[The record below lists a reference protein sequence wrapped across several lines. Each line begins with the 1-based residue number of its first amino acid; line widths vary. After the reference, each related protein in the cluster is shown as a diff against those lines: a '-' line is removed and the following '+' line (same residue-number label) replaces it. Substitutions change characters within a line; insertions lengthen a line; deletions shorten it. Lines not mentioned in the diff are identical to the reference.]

1 MSKLGGGGGKK
12 FGQNPKE
19 QQPFFVKPSLIVIR
33 ILIKIFNDDFD
44 LDEKMIEIRTLL
56 MEWFDIIVINYIN

>member
-1 MSKLGGGGGKK
+1 M
-12 FGQNPKE
+12 
-19 QQPFFVKPSLIVIR
+19 KPSLIVIR

>member
-1 MSKLGGGGGKK
+1 M
-12 FGQNPKE
+12 
-19 QQPFFVKPSLIVIR
+19 KPSLIVIR

-56 MEWFDIIVINYIN
+56 MEWFDIIEINYIN